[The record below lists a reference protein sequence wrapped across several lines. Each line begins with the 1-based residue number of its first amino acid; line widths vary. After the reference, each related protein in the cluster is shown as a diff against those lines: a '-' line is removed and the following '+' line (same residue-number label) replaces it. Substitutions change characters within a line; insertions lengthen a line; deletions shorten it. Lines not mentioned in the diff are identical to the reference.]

1 MSKYHLNLFLPAE
14 MTAATAGGSEHL
26 QNVHIYPLEM
36 WKDYSVEVCEA
47 GASVNLVGLPT
58 NGKVVL
64 VSKKI
69 LRFFL
74 KLEEAAEA
82 EAIYFALWP
91 KHPEYDVSVH
101 VQPFLHQTFLPG
113 LTTYNCVAVGDG
125 YEIEAVVAPDVTE
138 AEILSEIHSKLSA
151 AGLPPAELCL
161 QNILQDA
168 WRSELDDTVLDALV
182 QTSLE
187 LNDRGP
193 DFEWYP
199 VLNQLREMGTTLPN
213 VFAFGTGAF
222 PETMCV
228 SWEANQNKN
237 TTLCL
242 DESFWSFVRK
252 FGQLLK

>member
-1 MSKYHLNLFLPAE
+1 MRKYHLNLFLPAE
-14 MTAATAGGSEHL
+14 MTAVAVGSKALENLH
-26 QNVHIYPLEM
+26 VYPLET
-36 WKDYSVEVCEA
+36 WAENVREVCEA
-47 GASVNLVGLPT
+47 GPSVNLVGLPT

-69 LRFFL
+69 LRFSL
-74 KLEEAAEA
+74 KLQEAAEA

-113 LTTYNCVAVGDG
+113 LTTYNCVTVGDG
-125 YEIEAVVAPDVTE
+125 FEIEAVAAPDVTE
-138 AEILSEIHSKLSA
+138 AEILSEIRDKLSV
-151 AGLPPAELCL
+151 AGLIPTELCL
-161 QNILQDA
+161 KNTVQDA
-168 WRSELDDTVLDALV
+168 YRSELDDSVLDALV

-199 VLNQLREMGTTLPN
+199 VVNQLREMGTALPN
-213 VFAFGTGAF
+213 VFAFGSGAF

-228 SWEANQNKN
+228 SWEANQSKK

-252 FGQLLK
+252 FSQLLK